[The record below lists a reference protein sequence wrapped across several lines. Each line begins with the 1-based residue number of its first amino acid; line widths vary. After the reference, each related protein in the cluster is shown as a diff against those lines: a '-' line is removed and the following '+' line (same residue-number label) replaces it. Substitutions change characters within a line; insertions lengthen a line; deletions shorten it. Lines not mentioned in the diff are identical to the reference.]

1 MKNLTIDDVDEVVME
16 FVVPDGITIEKP
28 QYIGS
33 GVDIDWNGNV
43 ATVTLGDLRGG
54 AGYYGYFTA
63 VGTTT
68 KSISELLDT
77 EVTVTLY
84 RDGEEEVITLS
95 APFVEGAYDEND
107 FDTPPG
113 NEDDDEGEEDDGTT
127 DPGDG
132 SDDDDQGPGG
142 DNGQGGNGGTNGDN
156 NQGGNDETDGTN
168 DQDDKNEDEI
178 GRASCRERV

>member
-16 FVVPDGITIEKP
+16 FVVPNGITIQKP

-63 VGTTT
+63 VGTTS

-113 NEDDDEGEEDDGTT
+113 NEGDDEGKDDDEST
-127 DPGDG
+127 D
-132 SDDDDQGPGG
+132 PGG
-142 DNGQGGNGGTNGDN
+142 DNRQGGNGGTNSDN
-156 NQGGNDETDGTN
+156 NQGG
-168 DQDDKNEDEI
+168 KN
-178 GRASCRERV
+178 